1 MMPLSNTQEALLSIV
16 RQSLWGK
23 VETIPSADW
32 EQVDAISYDQGVR
45 SLLYSGVSHKK
56 SSVPLSLLRDWR
68 AAMIASVL
76 RSDEINAEQTEIL
89 NALDA
94 QGIDTVVLKGTS
106 ISRLYPHPDT
116 RTLGDIDLLVDPQQQ
131 DTVNAILLAL
141 GYECHDHD
149 HAFHVNYR
157 KGNVEVEVH
166 HAVSEVPDL
175 LGENRAKTEMTAFLQ
190 KRKMV
195 NCNGM
200 TFPSLSDSHQALML
214 LLHME
219 RHMLEGGIG
228 LRQMCDLAVFVAKSA
243 PQHWGEYTLSLLHQ
257 CGLLVYAKVITKA
270 CVQYLGLSEESASW
284 CMDASDSLSGD
295 MIQDVFRGGNLGL
308 ADTGNSSDLF
318 TDRSSLGDDKH
329 NVVKGLIN
337 TLNKRAYVHFPFTQ
351 KHKFLL
357 PIFWVFLPARYIIR
371 SWLGLRPAKN
381 VLNAFN
387 LSNRLH
393 LLYKSLHLYEVK

>member
-219 RHMLEGGIG
+219 RHM
-228 LRQMCDLAVFVAKSA
+228 
-243 PQHWGEYTLSLLHQ
+243 
-257 CGLLVYAKVITKA
+257 
-270 CVQYLGLSEESASW
+270 
-284 CMDASDSLSGD
+284 
-295 MIQDVFRGGNLGL
+295 
-308 ADTGNSSDLF
+308 
-318 TDRSSLGDDKH
+318 
-329 NVVKGLIN
+329 
-337 TLNKRAYVHFPFTQ
+337 
-351 KHKFLL
+351 
-357 PIFWVFLPARYIIR
+357 
-371 SWLGLRPAKN
+371 
-381 VLNAFN
+381 
-387 LSNRLH
+387 
-393 LLYKSLHLYEVK
+393 